1 MYRHC
6 PSAKTVSKAREDF
19 PEPETPV
26 MTVTRSWGMAREMF
40 FRLFCLA
47 PSIRSQRGCAIRS
60 VLLRWKVYLS
70 MHHPGNR
77 TALTGLERAYRHR
90 GDHREVFGR
99 GWNLG
104 NEEGILRAVH
114 EAGPAA
120 LHGRTRSPRRS
131 RGHRLP
137 ARRPPDQAGHRRGG
151 APSHPHPRRGL
162 RTRRR
167 VSLMRNDKIER
178 KDVLNFFE

>member
-77 TALTGLERAYRHR
+77 TALTVVGQFGAGTGASCEPDEARA
-90 GDHREVFGR
+90 GR
-99 GWNLG
+99 QP
-104 NEEGILRAVH
+104 
-114 EAGPAA
+114 EAYVGV
-120 LHGRTRSPRRS
+120 R
-131 RGHRLP
+131 
-137 ARRPPDQAGHRRGG
+137 
-151 APSHPHPRRGL
+151 
-162 RTRRR
+162 
-167 VSLMRNDKIER
+167 
-178 KDVLNFFE
+178 

>member
-70 MHHPGNR
+70 MPPPGNPMRLTALGQFGQWHWGKLRARSTQPSPRAAPSAR
-77 TALTGLERAYRHR
+77 TATRERA
-90 GDHREVFGR
+90 G
-99 GWNLG
+99 
-104 NEEGILRAVH
+104 
-114 EAGPAA
+114 
-120 LHGRTRSPRRS
+120 SPRRTWVYVEGC
-131 RGHRLP
+131 RP
-137 ARRPPDQAGHRRGG
+137 ARNVAVRAERLGREARAEWIWRSKLTQCRP
-151 APSHPHPRRGL
+151 
-162 RTRRR
+162 
-167 VSLMRNDKIER
+167 V
-178 KDVLNFFE
+178 